1 VAVEPNTGFMRVGER
16 QGERQGVRQDVG
28 TSVRAR
34 IVSLLGPTA
43 VFGGIVWALVQ
54 PYRITLLH
62 PHHQGFWWLAVEPP
76 ILVVL
81 AGLFFAR
88 VVARQLLIDLE
99 EADATEG

>member
-1 VAVEPNTGFMRVGER
+1 LIDVSEEKVAIEPNTGFIRVGER
-16 QGERQGVRQDVG
+16 RGVRV
-28 TSVRAR
+28 SAR
-34 IVSLLGPTA
+34 TRVISLLGPVT
-43 VFGGIVWALVQ
+43 VFGGIGWALVQ

-62 PHHQGFWWLAVEPP
+62 PHHQGFWWLVAEPP

-99 EADATEG
+99 ESDATKG